1 MTNNSPTGNTILPAY
16 SDTFVMFMKYY
27 IIVTLI
33 CGICYLIYLGLKKY
47 GILGKTNGS
56 DDIKTQQDELLINEG
71 QTTDNDPD
79 AVDVNGN
86 ANTNTIIDNTN
97 KKKEIYYLYWTGGYD
112 STFRLCEMLLNEK
125 KIVQPFYVSLP
136 LDNDCQTEESC
147 NKVWVRR
154 NRKEEKQAMLKIR
167 KELARL
173 YPKASSRLLPTIYI
187 DTDIDDD
194 SFNQVFN
201 SKFYED
207 TLWPGKRKK
216 HQYMFLSKFAYYHKL
231 PIDIGVLGIHD
242 KQKFA
247 AFLKDNLV
255 MYDSGPLKSKNYKIK
270 QPEHF
275 MEYLRFPLFGRSKSD
290 LLAKA
295 KKHGYDNILKYTWS
309 CWFPNQ
315 QTGQACGKCPMCKER
330 IV

>member
-1 MTNNSPTGNTILPAY
+1 MTNNSTTGNTILPAY
-16 SDTFVMFMKYY
+16 SATFVMFMKYY
-27 IIVTLI
+27 IIIALV
-33 CGICYLIYLGLKKY
+33 CGMFYLIYLGLKKY
-47 GILGKTNGS
+47 GILKSSEDKNS
-56 DDIKTQQDELLINEG
+56 EPDDT
-71 QTTDNDPD
+71 
-79 AVDVNGN
+79 A
-86 ANTNTIIDNTN
+86 ANTNMDQITNETTDTDNAN
-97 KKKEIYYLYWTGGYD
+97 RKKEIYYLYWTGGYD

-173 YPKASSRLLPTIYI
+173 YPKASLRLLPTIYI

-270 QPEHF
+270 QTEHF

-315 QTGQACGKCPMCKER
+315 TTGQACGKCPMCKER

>member
-1 MTNNSPTGNTILPAY
+1 MTNTDTSGGVSLLPTY
-16 SDTFVMFMKYY
+16 SATFVMFMKYY
-27 IIVTLI
+27 IIITLV

-47 GILGKTNGS
+47 GILKRV
-56 DDIKTQQDELLINEG
+56 E
-71 QTTDNDPD
+71 DNKQSTITEPNDSNMD
-79 AVDVNGN
+79 QGEKGN
-86 ANTNTIIDNTN
+86 N
-97 KKKEIYYLYWTGGYD
+97 KKEIYYLYWTGGYD

-125 KIVQPFYVSLP
+125 KIVQPFYVSLA

-173 YPKASSRLLPTIYI
+173 YPKSSTRLLPTIYI

-194 SFNQVFN
+194 SFNQLFN

-207 TLWPGKRKK
+207 NLWPGKRKK
-216 HQYMFLSKFAYYHKL
+216 HQYLFLSKFAYYHKM
-231 PIDIGVLGIHD
+231 PIDIGVLGIHN
-242 KQKFA
+242 KSKFA
-247 AFLKDNLV
+247 EFLNKNLV
-255 MYDSGPLKSKNYKIK
+255 AYESGPLKSKNYKIK

-275 MEYLRFPLFGRSKSD
+275 MEYLRFPLFGRTKSD
-290 LLAKA
+290 LLVKA
-295 KKHGYDNILKYTWS
+295 KKYGYDNILKFTWS
-309 CWFPNQ
+309 CWFPNPN
-315 QTGQACGKCPMCKER
+315 TGKPCGKCPMCKER

>member
-1 MTNNSPTGNTILPAY
+1 MTNNSHTGNTILPAY

-27 IIVTLI
+27 IIITLM

-47 GILGKTNGS
+47 GILKGTVADNPLDKNT
-56 DDIKTQQDELLINEG
+56 ELINTDVE
-71 QTTDNDPD
+71 QTDN
-79 AVDVNGN
+79 
-86 ANTNTIIDNTN
+86 IISPSND
-97 KKKEIYYLYWTGGYD
+97 KKEIYYLYWTGGYD

-125 KIVQPFYVSLP
+125 KIVQPFYVSLL

-167 KELARL
+167 KELARI
-173 YPKASSRLLPTIYI
+173 YPKYKSRLLPTIYI
-187 DTDIDDD
+187 DTDIDDA
-194 SFNQVFN
+194 SFNQAFD

-207 TLWPGKRKK
+207 NLWPGKRKK
-216 HQYMFLSKFAYYHKL
+216 HQYLFLSKFAYYHKL
-231 PIDIGVLGIHD
+231 PVDIGVLGIHD
-242 KQKFA
+242 KSKFA
-247 AFLKDNLV
+247 AFLKKNLIA
-255 MYDSGPLKSKNYKIK
+255 YESGPLKSKNYKIK

-315 QTGQACGKCPMCKER
+315 KTGQACGKCPMCKER